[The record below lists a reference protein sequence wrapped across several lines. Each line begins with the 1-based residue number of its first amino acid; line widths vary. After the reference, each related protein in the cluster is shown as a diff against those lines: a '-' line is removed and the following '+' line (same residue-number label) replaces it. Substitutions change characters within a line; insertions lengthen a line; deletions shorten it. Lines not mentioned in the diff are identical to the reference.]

1 MFHVPTSGG
10 VYGQDLENVLIEQGF
25 KMAKAE

>member
-1 MFHVPTSGG
+1 MFAVSTSDS
-10 VYGQDLENVLIEQGF
+10 VQGQGLENVLTEQGF